1 MCPSV
6 TLVLDRPAEDGDIG
20 VRIQVGST
28 EGWFPTPP
36 HMEMKYVGKRK
47 QRRARKRREE
57 QITESVQVRGEECK
71 TLKEEEW
78 WRWSNELETLPEWTA
93 GCTRLGALFATHNKL
108 RTLPAHLFCSELSC
122 LQTLQLSYN
131 QLGSLPA
138 VLRHIPLQELFLQ
151 SNNLTTL
158 PHNFFTASTRYYQ
171 CSN

>member
-1 MCPSV
+1 MATRSP
-6 TLVLDRPAEDGDIG
+6 LV
-20 VRIQVGST
+20 QNS
-28 EGWFPTPP
+28 PTSHLQPNCNYIRHSRHMGRRTSLFLPP
-36 HMEMKYVGKRK
+36 D
-47 QRRARKRREE
+47 
-57 QITESVQVRGEECK
+57 
-71 TLKEEEW
+71 
-78 WRWSNELETLPEWTA
+78 SNELETLPEWTA

-171 CSN
+171 CSNLDSS